1 MQIRSR
7 DVLLPKKFKIKNG
20 KRLCLQSLKF
30 RTIRLVKMVRGDKL
44 SLAFV
49 KHVISFEN
57 IRHFVLV
64 PSSPKEMIPFLGLLF
79 KIISRYPSTEMMYL
93 IVSTS

>member
-7 DVLLPKKFKIKNG
+7 DMLLPKKFKIKNC

-30 RTIRLVKMVRGDKL
+30 LTIRLVKMVRGNKRC
-44 SLAFV
+44 LAFV
-49 KHVISFEN
+49 KYVISFEN

-64 PSSPKEMIPFLGLLF
+64 PSSPKKMIPFLGLLL

-93 IVSTS
+93 IVLIS

>member
-30 RTIRLVKMVRGDKL
+30 LTIRLVKMMRGNKL
-44 SLAFV
+44 RLAFV
-49 KHVISFEN
+49 KYVISFEN

-64 PSSPKEMIPFLGLLF
+64 PSSPMKMIHFLGLLF
-79 KIISRYPSTEMMYL
+79 KIILRYPSTEMMYL